1 MGSGPSQPFFDA
13 FTKAFNE
20 KDTEAIAALYTEDC
34 QWVWHSS
41 GKSMGK
47 EAFVGPSN
55 KKFTISSRH
64 MVRACFPDGRLTFES
79 R

>member
-13 FTKAFNE
+13 FTKAFKE

-47 EAFVGPSN
+47 EAFVGMMP
-55 KKFTISSRH
+55 K
-64 MVRACFPDGRLTFES
+64 
-79 R
+79 